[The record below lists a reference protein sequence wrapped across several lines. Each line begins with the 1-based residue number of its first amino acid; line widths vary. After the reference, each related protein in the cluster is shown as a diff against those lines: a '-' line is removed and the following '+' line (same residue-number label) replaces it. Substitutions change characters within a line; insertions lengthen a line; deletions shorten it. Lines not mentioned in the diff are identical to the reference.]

1 MFECYYLLRK
11 VFTSLQ
17 WQIVLDTV
25 PSQFCFKGDTDNFMN
40 TYFFL
45 QGMIFFADREK
56 KTCEKN
62 YQTHK
67 KVHATQPVVDY
78 FGNEGHGCCL

>member
-40 TYFFL
+40 THFFL
-45 QGMIFFADREK
+45 QIVK
-56 KTCEKN
+56 KKLV
-62 YQTHK
+62 K
-67 KVHATQPVVDY
+67 KIIRPTKKFMPRSQ
-78 FGNEGHGCCL
+78 

>member
-45 QGMIFFADREK
+45 QGMIFLQIVK
-56 KTCEKN
+56 KKLV
-62 YQTHK
+62 K
-67 KVHATQPVVDY
+67 KIIRPTKKFMPRSQ
-78 FGNEGHGCCL
+78 